1 MVYSLKSKPG
11 LFPSVQTRA
20 SRSDTRVYGVRYMG
34 KKRALALID
43 GEHYIPVLKGA
54 LDYVRRSYRDLDLVA
69 AVFLG
74 GTEKIGTPED
84 VKQALDI
91 PVVLGRG
98 SPPIREIVEA
108 VKQYRV
114 DVVIDM
120 SDEPVVDYEKRFM
133 IASALMAAGVR
144 YVGADFEFK
153 PIDFQYVAEHPSLK
167 CIGLGKRVGKTAIS
181 MYTAYILKQMGRRPC
196 VVKAARGGPEKPTAL
211 FGDRIELTPE
221 YLLSEAD
228 KGKHAA
234 SDYYEEA
241 LMAKIVAVGAR
252 RCGGGMVGKPFYST
266 EVEAVKYANTLPIDF
281 IIVEGSGTTV
291 PAVYTDATEL
301 VISALTPS
309 EHVSSFFG
317 PYRVKISELIVIT
330 MAEDY
335 NRGKAEEL
343 EKLVKE
349 LNPDAMVSQ
358 VVLRPKPLGDV
369 RGRKIVYAS
378 VAPEEA
384 LEKAIIPYIE
394 EKYGAEVV
402 GYTRWL
408 SNRPKL
414 RRDLE
419 ELLPKAEMLV
429 TELKAA
435 AVDVATRMALN
446 MGKEVVYV
454 WNIPVTVA
462 GKPIDEGIREIAG
475 RAIERFNSRKGA
487 R

>member
-1 MVYSLKSKPG
+1 
-11 LFPSVQTRA
+11 
-20 SRSDTRVYGVRYMG
+20 MG
-34 KKRALALID
+34 KLRAMALID

-54 LDYVRRSYRDLDLVA
+54 LNYVRENYPEYELVA

-84 VKQALDI
+84 VKKALDI
-91 PVVLGRG
+91 PVIIGKQV
-98 SPPIREIVEA
+98 PPIKEIVETA
-108 VKQYRV
+108 KKYNI
-114 DVVIDM
+114 DVAIDM

-133 IASALMAAGVR
+133 IASALMAIGVR

-153 PIDFQYVAEHPSLK
+153 PIDFQDVAEHPSLK

-181 MYTAYILKQMGRRPC
+181 MYTAYILKQMGRKPC

-211 FGDRIELTPE
+211 FGDRLKLTPE
-221 YLLSEAD
+221 FLLSEAD

-241 LMAKIVAVGAR
+241 LMAGIIAVGAR

-266 EVEAVKYANTLPIDF
+266 EVEAVKYANTLPVDF

-301 VISALTPS
+301 VVSALTPP

-330 MAEDY
+330 MAEEY
-335 NRGKAEEL
+335 NKDKV
-343 EKLVKE
+343 EKLRELIKE
-349 LNPDAMVSQ
+349 LNPEAMVSE
-358 VVLRPKPLGDV
+358 VVLRPKPLGDI
-369 RGRKIVYAS
+369 RGKKIVYAS

-394 EKYGAEVV
+394 EKYGAEVI

-414 RRDLE
+414 RKDLE
-419 ELLPKAEMLV
+419 ELLPKADVLV

-435 AVDVATRMALN
+435 AVDVATRMALS

-454 WNIPVTVA
+454 WNIPVTV
-462 GKPIDEGIREIAG
+462 GGIDIKEGIKEITR
-475 RAIERFNSRKGA
+475 RAIERFEKRKKK
-487 R
+487 

>member
-1 MVYSLKSKPG
+1 
-11 LFPSVQTRA
+11 
-20 SRSDTRVYGVRYMG
+20 MG
-34 KKRALALID
+34 KLRAMALID

-54 LDYVRRSYRDLDLVA
+54 LNYVRENYPEYELVA

-84 VKQALDI
+84 VKKALDI
-91 PVVLGRG
+91 PVVIGEQV
-98 SPPIREIVEA
+98 PPIKEIVETA
-108 VKQYRV
+108 KKYNI
-114 DVVIDM
+114 DVAIDM

-133 IASALMAAGVR
+133 IASALMAIGVR

-153 PIDFQYVAEHPSLK
+153 PIDFQDVAEHPSLK

-181 MYTAYILKQMGRRPC
+181 MYTAYVLKQMGRKPC

-211 FGDRIELTPE
+211 FGDRLKLTPE
-221 YLLSEAD
+221 FLLSEAD

-241 LMAKIVAVGAR
+241 LMAGIIAVGAR

-301 VISALTPS
+301 VVSALTPP

-330 MAEDY
+330 MAEEY
-335 NRGKAEEL
+335 NRDKV
-343 EKLVKE
+343 EKLRELIKE
-349 LNPDAMVSQ
+349 LNSEAMVSE
-358 VVLRPKPLGDV
+358 VVLRPKPLGDIK
-369 RGRKIVYAS
+369 GKKIVYAS

-414 RRDLE
+414 RKDLE
-419 ELLPKAEMLV
+419 ELLPKADVLV

-435 AVDVATRMALN
+435 AVDVATRMALS

-454 WNIPVTVA
+454 WNIPVTV
-462 GKPIDEGIREIAG
+462 GGIDIEEGIKEITR
-475 RAIERFNSRKGA
+475 RAIERFEKRKKK
-487 R
+487 

>member
-1 MVYSLKSKPG
+1 MNKL
-11 LFPSVQTRA
+11 RA
-20 SRSDTRVYGVRYMG
+20 M
-34 KKRALALID
+34 ALID

-54 LDYVRRSYRDLDLVA
+54 LNYVREKYPEYELVA
-69 AVFLG
+69 TVFLG

-84 VKQALDI
+84 VKKALDI
-91 PVVLGRG
+91 PVIIGHQV
-98 SPPIREIVEA
+98 PPIKEIVETA
-108 VKQYRV
+108 KKYNV
-114 DVVIDM
+114 DVAIDM
-120 SDEPVVDYEKRFM
+120 SDEPVVDYERRFM
-133 IASALMAAGVR
+133 IASALMAVGVK
-144 YVGADFEFK
+144 YIGADFEFK
-153 PIDFQYVAEHPSLK
+153 PIDFQDVAEHPSLK

-181 MYTAYILKQMGRRPC
+181 MYTAYVLKQMGRKPC

-211 FGDRIELTPE
+211 FGDRLKLTPE
-221 YLLSEAD
+221 FLLSEAD

-241 LMAKIVAVGAR
+241 LMAGIIAVGAR

-266 EVEAVKYANTLPIDF
+266 EVDAVKYANTLPVDF

-301 VISALTPS
+301 VVSALTPP
-309 EHVSSFFG
+309 EHVSNFFG
-317 PYRVKISELIVIT
+317 PYRVKISELVVIT
-330 MAEDY
+330 MAEEY
-335 NRGKAEEL
+335 NRDKVERLRGL
-343 EKLVKE
+343 IKE
-349 LNPDAMVSQ
+349 LNPEAMISE
-358 VVLRPKPLGDV
+358 VVLRPKPLGDIK
-369 RGRKIVYAS
+369 GKKIVYAS

-414 RRDLE
+414 RKDLE
-419 ELLPKAEMLV
+419 ELLPKADVLV

-435 AVDVATRMALN
+435 AVDVATRMALS

-454 WNIPVTVA
+454 WNIPVTV
-462 GKPIDEGIREIAG
+462 GGTDIEEGIKEITK
-475 RAIERFNSRKGA
+475 RAIERFKKRKKK
-487 R
+487 

>member
-1 MVYSLKSKPG
+1 
-11 LFPSVQTRA
+11 
-20 SRSDTRVYGVRYMG
+20 MG
-34 KKRALALID
+34 KLRAMALID

-54 LDYVRRSYRDLDLVA
+54 LNYVRENYPEYELVA

-84 VKQALDI
+84 VKKALDV
-91 PVVLGRG
+91 PVIIGKQV
-98 SPPIREIVEA
+98 PPIKEIVETA
-108 VKQYRV
+108 KKYNI
-114 DVVIDM
+114 DVAIDM

-133 IASALMAAGVR
+133 IASALMAIGVR

-153 PIDFQYVAEHPSLK
+153 PIDFQDVAEHPSLK

-181 MYTAYILKQMGRRPC
+181 MYTAYILKQMGRKPC

-211 FGDRIELTPE
+211 FGDRLKLTPE
-221 YLLSEAD
+221 FLLSEAD

-241 LMAKIVAVGAR
+241 LMAGIIAVGAR

-266 EVEAVKYANTLPIDF
+266 EVEAVKYANTLPVDF

-301 VISALTPS
+301 VVSALTPP

-330 MAEDY
+330 MAEEY
-335 NRGKAEEL
+335 NKDKV
-343 EKLVKE
+343 EKLKGLIKE
-349 LNPDAMVSQ
+349 LNPEAMVSE
-358 VVLRPKPLGDV
+358 VVLRPKPLGDI
-369 RGRKIVYAS
+369 RGKKIVYAS

-414 RRDLE
+414 KKDLE
-419 ELLPKAEMLV
+419 ELLPKAEVLV

-435 AVDVATRMALN
+435 AVDVATRMALS

-454 WNIPVTVA
+454 WNIPVTV
-462 GKPIDEGIREIAG
+462 GGIDIEEGINEITR
-475 RAIERFNSRKGA
+475 RAIERFEKRKKK
-487 R
+487 

>member
-1 MVYSLKSKPG
+1 
-11 LFPSVQTRA
+11 
-20 SRSDTRVYGVRYMG
+20 MG
-34 KKRALALID
+34 KLRAMALID

-54 LDYVRRSYRDLDLVA
+54 LNYVRENYPEYELVA

-84 VKQALDI
+84 VKKALDI
-91 PVVLGRG
+91 PVVIGKQV
-98 SPPIREIVEA
+98 PPIKEIVETA
-108 VKQYRV
+108 KKYNI
-114 DVVIDM
+114 DVAIDM

-133 IASALMAAGVR
+133 IASALMAIGVR

-153 PIDFQYVAEHPSLK
+153 PIDFQDVAEHPSLK

-181 MYTAYILKQMGRRPC
+181 MYTAYILKQMGRKPC

-211 FGDRIELTPE
+211 FGDRLKLTPE
-221 YLLSEAD
+221 FLLSEAD

-241 LMAKIVAVGAR
+241 LMAGIIAVGAR

-266 EVEAVKYANTLPIDF
+266 EVEAVKYANTLPVDF

-301 VISALTPS
+301 VVSALTPP
-309 EHVSSFFG
+309 EHISSFFG

-330 MAEDY
+330 MAEEY
-335 NRGKAEEL
+335 NKDKV
-343 EKLVKE
+343 EKLRELIKE
-349 LNPDAMVSQ
+349 LNPEAMVSE
-358 VVLRPKPLGDV
+358 VVLRPKPLGDIK
-369 RGRKIVYAS
+369 GKKIVYAS

-414 RRDLE
+414 RKDLE
-419 ELLPKAEMLV
+419 ELLPKADVLV

-435 AVDVATRMALN
+435 AVDVATRMALS

-454 WNIPVTVA
+454 WNIPVTV
-462 GKPIDEGIREIAG
+462 GGIDVEEGIKEITR
-475 RAIERFNSRKGA
+475 RAIERFEKRKKK
-487 R
+487 

>member
-1 MVYSLKSKPG
+1 
-11 LFPSVQTRA
+11 
-20 SRSDTRVYGVRYMG
+20 MG
-34 KKRALALID
+34 KLRAMALID

-54 LDYVRRSYRDLDLVA
+54 LNYVRENYPEYELVA

-84 VKQALDI
+84 VKKALDI
-91 PVVLGRG
+91 PVVIGKQV
-98 SPPIREIVEA
+98 PPIKEIVETA
-108 VKQYRV
+108 KKYNI
-114 DVVIDM
+114 DVAIDM
-120 SDEPVVDYEKRFM
+120 SDEPVIDYEKRFM
-133 IASALMAAGVR
+133 IASALMAIGVR

-153 PIDFQYVAEHPSLK
+153 PIDFQDVAEHPSLK

-181 MYTAYILKQMGRRPC
+181 MYTAYILKQMGRKPC

-211 FGDRIELTPE
+211 FGDRLKLTPE
-221 YLLSEAD
+221 FLLSEAD

-241 LMAKIVAVGAR
+241 LMAGIIAVGAR

-266 EVEAVKYANTLPIDF
+266 EVEAVKYANTLPVDF

-301 VISALTPS
+301 VVSALTPP

-330 MAEDY
+330 MAEEY
-335 NRGKAEEL
+335 NKDKV
-343 EKLVKE
+343 EKLRELIKE
-349 LNPDAMVSQ
+349 LNPDAMVSE
-358 VVLRPKPLGDV
+358 VVLRPKPLGDIK
-369 RGRKIVYAS
+369 GKKIVYAS

-414 RRDLE
+414 RKDLE
-419 ELLPKAEMLV
+419 ELLPKADVLV

-435 AVDVATRMALN
+435 AVDVATRMALS

-454 WNIPVTVA
+454 WNIPVTV
-462 GKPIDEGIREIAG
+462 GGIDVEEGIKEITR
-475 RAIERFNSRKGA
+475 RAIERFEKRKKK
-487 R
+487 

>member
-1 MVYSLKSKPG
+1 
-11 LFPSVQTRA
+11 
-20 SRSDTRVYGVRYMG
+20 MG
-34 KKRALALID
+34 KLRAMALID

-54 LDYVRRSYRDLDLVA
+54 LNYVRENYPEYELVA

-84 VKQALDI
+84 VKKALDI
-91 PVVLGRG
+91 PVVIGKQV
-98 SPPIREIVEA
+98 PPIKEIVETA
-108 VKQYRV
+108 KKYNI
-114 DVVIDM
+114 DVAIDM

-133 IASALMAAGVR
+133 IASALMAIGVR

-153 PIDFQYVAEHPSLK
+153 PIDFQDVAEHPSLK

-181 MYTAYILKQMGRRPC
+181 MYTAYILKQMGRKPC

-211 FGDRIELTPE
+211 FGDRLKLTPE
-221 YLLSEAD
+221 FLLSEAD

-241 LMAKIVAVGAR
+241 LMAGIIAVGAR

-266 EVEAVKYANTLPIDF
+266 EVEAVKYANTLPVDF

-301 VISALTPS
+301 VVSALTPP

-330 MAEDY
+330 MAEEY
-335 NRGKAEEL
+335 NKDKV
-343 EKLVKE
+343 EKLRELIKE
-349 LNPDAMVSQ
+349 LNPEAMVSE
-358 VVLRPKPLGDV
+358 VVLRPKPLGDI
-369 RGRKIVYAS
+369 RGKKIVYAS

-414 RRDLE
+414 RKDLE
-419 ELLPKAEMLV
+419 ELLPKADVLV

-435 AVDVATRMALN
+435 AVDVATRMALS

-454 WNIPVTVA
+454 WNIPVTV
-462 GKPIDEGIREIAG
+462 GGIDIKEGIKEITR
-475 RAIERFNSRKGA
+475 RAIERFEKRKKK
-487 R
+487 

>member
-1 MVYSLKSKPG
+1 
-11 LFPSVQTRA
+11 
-20 SRSDTRVYGVRYMG
+20 MG
-34 KKRALALID
+34 KYKAIALID

-54 LDYVRRSYRDLDLVA
+54 LEYVRKTYKDVELVA

-84 VKQALDI
+84 VKRALDI
-91 PVVLGRG
+91 PVVIGEKV
-98 SPPIREIVEA
+98 PPIKEIVETA
-108 VKQYRV
+108 KKYGA
-114 DVVIDM
+114 DIALDM

-133 IASALMAAGVR
+133 IASALMAIGVR

-153 PIDFQYVAEHPSLK
+153 PIEFHRVAKHPSIK

-181 MYTAYILKQMGRRPC
+181 MYTAYILKQLGRKPC
-196 VVKAARGGPEKPTAL
+196 VIKAARGGPEKPTAL
-211 FGDRIELTPE
+211 FGDKLELTPE
-221 YLLSEAD
+221 FLLGEVE
-228 KGKHAA
+228 KGRHAA

-266 EVEAVKYANTLPIDF
+266 EVEAVEYANTLPIDF

-291 PAVYTDATEL
+291 PAVHTDATEL
-301 VISALTPS
+301 VVSALTPP

-317 PYRVKISELIVIT
+317 PYRVKISDLIVIT
-330 MAEDY
+330 MAEEY
-335 NRGKAEEL
+335 NKPRVEVL
-343 EKLVKE
+343 EKLIEE
-349 LNPDAMVSQ
+349 LNPDAMVSE
-358 VVLRPKPLGDV
+358 VVLRPKPLGDI
-369 RGRKIVYAS
+369 RGKKIVYAS
-378 VAPEEA
+378 VAPSEA

-394 EKYGAEVV
+394 EKYGAQVV

-414 RRDLE
+414 RKDLE
-419 ELLPKAEMLV
+419 ELLPKAEVLV

-435 AVDVATRMALN
+435 AVDVATRMAVE

-454 WNIPVTVA
+454 WNIPVTTGGMNIEEA
-462 GKPIDEGIREIAG
+462 IRKLAEK
-475 RAIERFNSRKGA
+475 AIERFGA
-487 R
+487 REEEK

>member
-1 MVYSLKSKPG
+1 
-11 LFPSVQTRA
+11 
-20 SRSDTRVYGVRYMG
+20 MG
-34 KKRALALID
+34 KLRAMALID

-54 LDYVRRSYRDLDLVA
+54 LNYVREKYPEYELVA

-84 VKQALDI
+84 VKKALDI
-91 PVVLGRG
+91 PVVIGEQV
-98 SPPIREIVEA
+98 PPIKEIVETA
-108 VKQYRV
+108 KKYNI
-114 DVVIDM
+114 DVAIDM

-133 IASALMAAGVR
+133 IASALMAIGVR

-153 PIDFQYVAEHPSLK
+153 PIDFQDVAEHPSLK

-181 MYTAYILKQMGRRPC
+181 MYTAYVLKQMGRKPC

-211 FGDRIELTPE
+211 FGDRLKLTPE
-221 YLLSEAD
+221 FLLSEAD

-241 LMAKIVAVGAR
+241 LMAGIIAVGAR

-266 EVEAVKYANTLPIDF
+266 EVEAVKYANTLPVDF

-301 VISALTPS
+301 VVSALTPP

-317 PYRVKISELIVIT
+317 PYRVKISELIIIT
-330 MAEDY
+330 MAEEY
-335 NRGKAEEL
+335 NKDKVGKLREL
-343 EKLVKE
+343 IKE
-349 LNPDAMVSQ
+349 LNPEAMVSE
-358 VVLRPKPLGDV
+358 VVLRPKPLGDIK
-369 RGRKIVYAS
+369 GKKIVYAS

-414 RRDLE
+414 RKDLE
-419 ELLPKAEMLV
+419 ELLPKAEVLV

-435 AVDVATRMALN
+435 AVDVATRMALS

-454 WNIPVTVA
+454 WNIPVTV
-462 GKPIDEGIREIAG
+462 GGIDIEEGIKEITR
-475 RAIERFNSRKGA
+475 RAIERFEKRKKK
-487 R
+487 

>member
-1 MVYSLKSKPG
+1 
-11 LFPSVQTRA
+11 
-20 SRSDTRVYGVRYMG
+20 MG
-34 KKRALALID
+34 KLRALALID

-54 LDYVRRSYRDLDLVA
+54 LNYVRENYPEYELVA

-84 VKQALDI
+84 VKKALDI
-91 PVVLGRG
+91 PVVIGEQV
-98 SPPIREIVEA
+98 PPIKEIVETA
-108 VKQYRV
+108 KKYNI
-114 DVVIDM
+114 DVAIDM

-133 IASALMAAGVR
+133 IASALMAIGVR

-153 PIDFQYVAEHPSLK
+153 PIDFQDVAEHPSLK

-181 MYTAYILKQMGRRPC
+181 MYTAYVLKQMGRKPC

-211 FGDRIELTPE
+211 FGDRLKLTPE
-221 YLLSEAD
+221 FLLSEAD

-241 LMAKIVAVGAR
+241 LMAGIIAVGAR

-266 EVEAVKYANTLPIDF
+266 EVEAVKYANTLPVDF

-301 VISALTPS
+301 VVSALTPP

-330 MAEDY
+330 MAEEY
-335 NRGKAEEL
+335 NRDKV
-343 EKLVKE
+343 EKLRELIKE
-349 LNPDAMVSQ
+349 LNPEAMVSE
-358 VVLRPKPLGDV
+358 VVLRPKPLGDIK
-369 RGRKIVYAS
+369 GKKIVYAS

-414 RRDLE
+414 KKDLE
-419 ELLPKAEMLV
+419 ELLPKAEVLV

-435 AVDVATRMALN
+435 AVDVATRMALS

-454 WNIPVTVA
+454 WNIPVTV
-462 GKPIDEGIREIAG
+462 GGIDIEEGIKEITR
-475 RAIERFNSRKGA
+475 RAIERFEKRKKK
-487 R
+487 

>member
-1 MVYSLKSKPG
+1 
-11 LFPSVQTRA
+11 
-20 SRSDTRVYGVRYMG
+20 MG
-34 KKRALALID
+34 KLRAMALID

-54 LDYVRRSYRDLDLVA
+54 LNYVRENYPEYELVA

-84 VKQALDI
+84 VKKALDI
-91 PVVLGRG
+91 PVVIGKQV
-98 SPPIREIVEA
+98 PPIKEIVETA
-108 VKQYRV
+108 KKYNI
-114 DVVIDM
+114 DVAIDM

-133 IASALMAAGVR
+133 IASALMAIGVR

-153 PIDFQYVAEHPSLK
+153 PIDFQDVAEHPSLK

-181 MYTAYILKQMGRRPC
+181 MYTAYILKQMGRKPC

-211 FGDRIELTPE
+211 FGDRLKLTPE
-221 YLLSEAD
+221 FLLSEAD

-241 LMAKIVAVGAR
+241 LMAGIIAVGAR

-266 EVEAVKYANTLPIDF
+266 EVEAVKYANTLPVDF

-301 VISALTPS
+301 VVSALTPP

-330 MAEDY
+330 MAEEY
-335 NRGKAEEL
+335 NKDKV
-343 EKLVKE
+343 EKLRELIKE
-349 LNPDAMVSQ
+349 LNPEAMVSE
-358 VVLRPKPLGDV
+358 VVLRPKPLGDI
-369 RGRKIVYAS
+369 RGKRIVYAS

-414 RRDLE
+414 RKDLE
-419 ELLPKAEMLV
+419 ELLPKADVLV

-435 AVDVATRMALN
+435 AVDVATRMALS

-454 WNIPVTVA
+454 WNIPVTV
-462 GKPIDEGIREIAG
+462 GGIDIKEGIKEITR
-475 RAIERFNSRKGA
+475 RAIERFEKRKKK
-487 R
+487 

>member
-1 MVYSLKSKPG
+1 
-11 LFPSVQTRA
+11 
-20 SRSDTRVYGVRYMG
+20 MG
-34 KKRALALID
+34 KLRAMALID

-54 LDYVRRSYRDLDLVA
+54 LNYVRENYPEYELVA

-84 VKQALDI
+84 VKKALDI
-91 PVVLGRG
+91 PVVIGKQV
-98 SPPIREIVEA
+98 PPIKEIVETA
-108 VKQYRV
+108 KKYNI
-114 DVVIDM
+114 DVAIDM

-133 IASALMAAGVR
+133 IASALMAIGVR

-153 PIDFQYVAEHPSLK
+153 PIDFQDVAEHPSLK

-181 MYTAYILKQMGRRPC
+181 MYTAYILKQMGRKPC

-211 FGDRIELTPE
+211 FGDRLKLTPE
-221 YLLSEAD
+221 FLLSEAD

-241 LMAKIVAVGAR
+241 LMAGIIAVGAR

-266 EVEAVKYANTLPIDF
+266 EVEAVKYANTLPVDF

-301 VISALTPS
+301 VVSALTPP

-330 MAEDY
+330 MAEEY
-335 NRGKAEEL
+335 NKDKV
-343 EKLVKE
+343 EKLRELIKE
-349 LNPDAMVSQ
+349 LNPEAMVSE
-358 VVLRPKPLGDV
+358 VVLRPKPLGDI
-369 RGRKIVYAS
+369 RGKKIVYAS

-414 RRDLE
+414 RKDLE
-419 ELLPKAEMLV
+419 ELLPKADVLV

-435 AVDVATRMALN
+435 AVDVATRMALS

-454 WNIPVTVA
+454 WNIPVTV
-462 GKPIDEGIREIAG
+462 GGIDIEEGIKEITR
-475 RAIERFNSRKGA
+475 RAIERFEKRKKK
-487 R
+487 

>member
-1 MVYSLKSKPG
+1 
-11 LFPSVQTRA
+11 
-20 SRSDTRVYGVRYMG
+20 MG
-34 KKRALALID
+34 KLRAMALID

-54 LDYVRRSYRDLDLVA
+54 LNYVRENYPEYELVA

-84 VKQALDI
+84 VKKALDI
-91 PVVLGRG
+91 PVVIGKQV
-98 SPPIREIVEA
+98 PPIKEIVETA
-108 VKQYRV
+108 KKYNI
-114 DVVIDM
+114 DVAIDM

-133 IASALMAAGVR
+133 IASALMAIGVR

-153 PIDFQYVAEHPSLK
+153 PIDFQDVAEHPSLK

-181 MYTAYILKQMGRRPC
+181 MYTAYILKQMGRKPC

-211 FGDRIELTPE
+211 FGDRLKLTPE
-221 YLLSEAD
+221 FLLSEAD

-241 LMAKIVAVGAR
+241 LMAGIIAVGAR

-266 EVEAVKYANTLPIDF
+266 EVEAVKYANTLPVDF

-301 VISALTPS
+301 VVSALTPP

-330 MAEDY
+330 MAEEY
-335 NRGKAEEL
+335 NKDKV
-343 EKLVKE
+343 EKLRELIKE
-349 LNPDAMVSQ
+349 LNPEAMVSE
-358 VVLRPKPLGDV
+358 VVLRPKPLGDI
-369 RGRKIVYAS
+369 RGKKIVYAS

-394 EKYGAEVV
+394 EKYGAEVI

-414 RRDLE
+414 RKDLE
-419 ELLPKAEMLV
+419 ELLPKADVLV

-435 AVDVATRMALN
+435 AVDVATRMALS

-454 WNIPVTVA
+454 WNIPVTV
-462 GKPIDEGIREIAG
+462 GGIDIKEGIKEITR
-475 RAIERFNSRKGA
+475 RAIERFEKRKKK
-487 R
+487 

>member
-1 MVYSLKSKPG
+1 
-11 LFPSVQTRA
+11 
-20 SRSDTRVYGVRYMG
+20 MG
-34 KKRALALID
+34 KLRAMALID

-54 LDYVRRSYRDLDLVA
+54 LNYVRENYPEYELVA

-84 VKQALDI
+84 VKKALDI
-91 PVVLGRG
+91 PVIIGKQV
-98 SPPIREIVEA
+98 PPIKEIVETA
-108 VKQYRV
+108 KKYNI
-114 DVVIDM
+114 DVAIDM

-133 IASALMAAGVR
+133 IASALMAIGVR

-153 PIDFQYVAEHPSLK
+153 PIDFQDVAERPSLK

-181 MYTAYILKQMGRRPC
+181 MYTAYILKQMGRKPC

-211 FGDRIELTPE
+211 FGDRLKLTPE
-221 YLLSEAD
+221 FLLSEAD

-241 LMAKIVAVGAR
+241 LMAGIIAVGAR

-266 EVEAVKYANTLPIDF
+266 EVEAVKYANTLPVDF

-301 VISALTPS
+301 VVSALTPP

-330 MAEDY
+330 MVEEY
-335 NRGKAEEL
+335 NKDKV
-343 EKLVKE
+343 EKLRELIKE
-349 LNPDAMVSQ
+349 LNPEAMVSE
-358 VVLRPKPLGDV
+358 VVLRPKPLGDI
-369 RGRKIVYAS
+369 RGKKIVYAS

-414 RRDLE
+414 RKDLE
-419 ELLPKAEMLV
+419 ELLPKADVLV

-435 AVDVATRMALN
+435 AVDVATRMALS

-454 WNIPVTVA
+454 WNIPVTV
-462 GKPIDEGIREIAG
+462 GGIDIEEGINEITR
-475 RAIERFNSRKGA
+475 RAIERFEKRKKK
-487 R
+487 

>member
-1 MVYSLKSKPG
+1 
-11 LFPSVQTRA
+11 
-20 SRSDTRVYGVRYMG
+20 MG
-34 KKRALALID
+34 KLRAMALID

-54 LDYVRRSYRDLDLVA
+54 LNYVRENYPEYELVA

-84 VKQALDI
+84 VKKALDI
-91 PVVLGRG
+91 PVVIGEQV
-98 SPPIREIVEA
+98 PPIKEIVETA
-108 VKQYRV
+108 KKYNI
-114 DVVIDM
+114 DVAIDM

-133 IASALMAAGVR
+133 IASALMAIGVR

-153 PIDFQYVAEHPSLK
+153 PIDFQDVAEHPSLK

-181 MYTAYILKQMGRRPC
+181 MYTAYILKQMGRKPC

-211 FGDRIELTPE
+211 FGDRLKLTPE
-221 YLLSEAD
+221 FLLSEAD

-241 LMAKIVAVGAR
+241 LMAGIIAVGAR

-266 EVEAVKYANTLPIDF
+266 EVEAVKYANTLPVDF

-301 VISALTPS
+301 VVSALTPP

-330 MAEDY
+330 MAEEY
-335 NRGKAEEL
+335 NRDKV
-343 EKLVKE
+343 EKLRELIKE
-349 LNPDAMVSQ
+349 LNPEAMVSE
-358 VVLRPKPLGDV
+358 VVLRPKPLGDI
-369 RGRKIVYAS
+369 RGKKIVYAS

-384 LEKAIIPYIE
+384 LKKAIIPYIE

-414 RRDLE
+414 RKDLE
-419 ELLPKAEMLV
+419 ELLPKAEVLV

-435 AVDVATRMALN
+435 AVDVATRMALS

-454 WNIPVTVA
+454 WNIPVTV
-462 GKPIDEGIREIAG
+462 GGIDIEEGIKEITR
-475 RAIERFNSRKGA
+475 RAIERFEKRKKK
-487 R
+487 

>member
-1 MVYSLKSKPG
+1 
-11 LFPSVQTRA
+11 
-20 SRSDTRVYGVRYMG
+20 MG
-34 KKRALALID
+34 KLRAMALID

-54 LDYVRRSYRDLDLVA
+54 LNYVRENYPEYELVA

-84 VKQALDI
+84 VKKALDI
-91 PVVLGRG
+91 PVIIGKQV
-98 SPPIREIVEA
+98 PTIKEIVETA
-108 VKQYRV
+108 KKYNI
-114 DVVIDM
+114 DVAIDM

-133 IASALMAAGVR
+133 IASALMAIGVR

-153 PIDFQYVAEHPSLK
+153 PIDFQDVAEHPSLK

-181 MYTAYILKQMGRRPC
+181 MYTAYILKQMGRKPC

-211 FGDRIELTPE
+211 FGDRLKLTPE
-221 YLLSEAD
+221 FLLSEAD

-241 LMAKIVAVGAR
+241 LMAGIIAVGAR

-266 EVEAVKYANTLPIDF
+266 EVEAVKYANTLPVDF

-301 VISALTPS
+301 VVSALTPP

-330 MAEDY
+330 MAEEY
-335 NRGKAEEL
+335 NKDKV
-343 EKLVKE
+343 EKLRELIKE
-349 LNPDAMVSQ
+349 LNPEAMVSE
-358 VVLRPKPLGDV
+358 VVLRPKPLVDI
-369 RGRKIVYAS
+369 RGKKIIYAS

-414 RRDLE
+414 RKDLE
-419 ELLPKAEMLV
+419 ELLPKADVLV

-435 AVDVATRMALN
+435 AVDVATRMALS

-454 WNIPVTVA
+454 WNIPVTV
-462 GKPIDEGIREIAG
+462 GGIDIKEGIKEITR
-475 RAIERFNSRKGA
+475 RAIERFEKRKKK
-487 R
+487 